1 MSEIPKDVR
10 QTAGY
15 AAKDYHKRIGQ
26 DRKSRFYHEEILQKL
41 IADVI
46 MDEAERCARICE
58 EIGSLMGR
66 TPQEAV
72 KAIRRGN

>member
-1 MSEIPKDVR
+1 MSEIPEDV
-10 QTAGY
+10 QKTASGVF
-15 AAKDYHKRIGQ
+15 KDYLKRIGY
-26 DRKSRFYHEEILQKL
+26 DRKPRFYHEEILQKL